1 MTVNNYEMKE
11 NITKQEED
19 IGYMRDFVGIL
30 KHTKAEEKGE
40 LSTPKTILFDYG
52 SGRVSSLNKRKEELK
67 NELGLD
73 KQHIAGPCNRII
85 SQQWE

>member
-11 NITKQEED
+11 NITKQEEV
-19 IGYMRDFVGIL
+19 IGCMRDFVGIV

-40 LSTPKTILFDYG
+40 LSTPKTIHFDHC
-52 SGRVSSLNKRKEELK
+52 SGRVSSLNTRKTELK